1 MRRAGAVGCA
11 SLVMTLMIGACS
23 TQNACTLIGGQSG
36 ITFDLSDAGPLGLN
50 LTYETC
56 ADGVCESGPATTG
69 QPTAHLDLDSEV
81 HDVSITLKDP
91 SGDVVFRSN
100 VEPGPFSPATAEP
113 NGKGCPPQLR
123 TLRFSVGA
131 DGSLS
136 SI

>member
-1 MRRAGAVGCA
+1 MVCA
-11 SLVMTLMIGACS
+11 SLVMALMMGACS
-23 TQNACTLIGGQSG
+23 TPPKDCTLIGGQSG
-36 ITFDLSDAGPLGLN
+36 IIFDLSDAGPLGLN
-50 LTYETC
+50 LTYKAC
-56 ADGVCESGPATTG
+56 ADGVCESGLATTG

-91 SGDVVFRSN
+91 SGNVVFRSN

-123 TLRFSVGA
+123 TLRFAVGA
-131 DGSLS
+131 DGSLT